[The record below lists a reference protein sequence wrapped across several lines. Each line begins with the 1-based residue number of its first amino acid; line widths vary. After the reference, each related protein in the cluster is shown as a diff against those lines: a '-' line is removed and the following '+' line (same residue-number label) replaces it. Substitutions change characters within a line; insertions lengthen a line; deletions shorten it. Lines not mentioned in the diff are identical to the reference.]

1 MGGISQMKEHY
12 DDQNQIRSYLLGRLS
27 EAERELIED
36 KIFAEP
42 AFFDRVRMTEEELL
56 EDYVFK
62 VLPPADAKEVAN
74 RLMRTPEQI
83 QRWQINAA
91 LKTFSDAQK
100 RAAQPTVA
108 IPTPP
113 VPADRVTY
121 SPWRWA
127 IAASVLVVVGIGIW
141 FFRATSLEQRVAS
154 LNVPGAITNTQ
165 ADFGVELPALR
176 FRSDVQAA
184 TPEQRVA
191 VPKGVA
197 VVQIRLPVEVS
208 AYSKYH
214 AALIREPDSTLFT
227 LNDRVVIASGNQ
239 KLLVVRVPADALVPG
254 EYRLLVKGVTDDAR
268 VDDLGTYSFTIL

>member
-1 MGGISQMKEHY
+1 MSGISQMKEHY
-12 DDQNQIRSYLLGRLS
+12 EDQNQIRSYLLGRLS
-27 EAERELIED
+27 ETERELIEE

-91 LKTFSDAQK
+91 LKTYSDAQN
-100 RAAQPTVA
+100 RAAQPPVA
-108 IPTPP
+108 ITTPP
-113 VPADRVTY
+113 VPASRVTY
-121 SPWRWA
+121 SPWKWA
-127 IAASVLVVVGIGIW
+127 IAASVLVAVGIGFW

-154 LNVPGAITNTQ
+154 LNVPGAIASSQ

-176 FRSDVQAA
+176 FRSAQAT
-184 TPEQRVA
+184 TPEQRVT
-191 VPKGVA
+191 VPKGA
-197 VVQIRLPVEVS
+197 TVVQIRLPVEVS

-214 AALIREPDSTLFT
+214 AALIREPDSMLFT
-227 LNDRVVIASGNQ
+227 LNDRVVIESGNR

-268 VDDLGTYSFTIL
+268 VDDLGSYSFTIL